1 MKNVGFY
8 IVFWAL
14 IFEFWRGCVFFFWG
28 GEREREG
35 GGGGVLMVER
45 RELSIF
51 GSVFGVGWR
60 DGVGS
65 WLFWF
70 MK

>member
-28 GEREREG
+28 GERERGREG
-35 GGGGVLMVER
+35 GGGC
-45 RELSIF
+45 
-51 GSVFGVGWR
+51 
-60 DGVGS
+60 
-65 WLFWF
+65 
-70 MK
+70 